1 MKKAVK
7 AWRKSKGHYRNMIS
21 PDYKCCA
28 VAKYKNMY
36 ITLFST
42 VSASKIKTL
51 KSGSENNAAVV
62 NIRIKAGETV
72 EYESSGNIVI
82 YDVEDRWNLTNA
94 ARIRDSSGVDFRL
107 TVGHTYVVYSPD
119 IKSGDNR
126 VRRVKFTV
134 TVDGNK
140 IELVS

>member
-1 MKKAVK
+1 
-7 AWRKSKGHYRNMIS
+7 
-21 PDYKCCA
+21 
-28 VAKYKNMY
+28 MY

-62 NIRIKAGETV
+62 NIRIKAGETG

-126 VRRVKFTV
+126 VRRVKFSV